1 MMSTV
6 IFFITLSLFIL
17 NFLLS
22 SSVQARGCAA
32 TQSTGQAWTG
42 PGRGSNNKP
51 KRSLLIFIITIF
63 CRSVRYRARM
73 REKTEGCT

>member
-1 MMSTV
+1 MSTV

-17 NFLLS
+17 NFLLLS

-32 TQSTGQAWTG
+32 TQSTGQTRTG

-51 KRSLLIFIITIF
+51 KR
-63 CRSVRYRARM
+63 
-73 REKTEGCT
+73 

>member
-17 NFLLS
+17 NSLLLS
-22 SSVQARGCAA
+22 SSAQARGRAA
-32 TQSTGQAWTG
+32 TQSTGQAQTG

-51 KRSLLIFIITIF
+51 KR
-63 CRSVRYRARM
+63 
-73 REKTEGCT
+73 

>member
-17 NFLLS
+17 NFLLLS
-22 SSVQARGCAA
+22 SSAQARGCAA

-51 KRSLLIFIITIF
+51 KKVIVNFYYYKSL
-63 CRSVRYRARM
+63 
-73 REKTEGCT
+73 